1 MLLKFVREGL
11 DVVQINFM
19 APLHFIR
26 MIVLWYSTI
35 RETSTSDLSRDTK
48 FYRIQSVIERISW
61 LCSFGCWTFSKKNCQ
76 PVSFLPAT
84 EKKWNVVMYIYI
96 GSFKN
101 YLLEIVFLDKS
112 YYHAFN
118 YLRCNWKSKS
128 QIKLIGFIVLFR
140 RIILSNTIVICI
152 YTYQKFKTRISK
164 NIENIEIK

>member
-1 MLLKFVREGL
+1 
-11 DVVQINFM
+11 
-19 APLHFIR
+19 
-26 MIVLWYSTI
+26 
-35 RETSTSDLSRDTK
+35 
-48 FYRIQSVIERISW
+48 
-61 LCSFGCWTFSKKNCQ
+61 
-76 PVSFLPAT
+76 
-84 EKKWNVVMYIYI
+84 MYIYI

-101 YLLEIVFLDKS
+101 YLLEIVFFDKS